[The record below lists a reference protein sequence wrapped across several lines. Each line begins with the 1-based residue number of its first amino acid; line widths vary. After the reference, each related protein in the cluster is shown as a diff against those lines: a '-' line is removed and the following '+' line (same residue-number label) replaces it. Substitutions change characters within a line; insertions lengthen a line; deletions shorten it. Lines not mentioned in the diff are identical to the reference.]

1 MKGATLTPHPAYA
14 LVGRCSAVSA
24 EGSRAAAWAVPAEE
38 VYRCDAPDGRSLALT
53 LLRRYDF
60 ELTSGAEAEEL
71 EKAVRQW
78 GMGERT
84 VISDAL
90 LHAEMER
97 VAAAERRVR
106 PLRER
111 RARLAA
117 EVRSLQTELLGD
129 VIKGQS
135 L

>member
-1 MKGATLTPHPAYA
+1 
-14 LVGRCSAVSA
+14 
-24 EGSRAAAWAVPAEE
+24 
-38 VYRCDAPDGRSLALT
+38 
-53 LLRRYDF
+53 
-60 ELTSGAEAEEL
+60 
-71 EKAVRQW
+71 
-78 GMGERT
+78 MGERT